1 MKKSSFLSLLFV
13 LFLNYCSVGDDLI
26 DDYREPE
33 IIIENT
39 SNIPTELT
47 ILTQYQFSANFFN
60 DVGELKKELITW
72 ESSDLEVI
80 KINANGLATAVGEG
94 SATIIVAAQ
103 NNNPN
108 TDNPRITKE
117 VTTITIVTI
126 PEVLSITNPLN
137 LLVIGEE
144 TVFIPRYFNNTGI
157 EDASVAL
164 EWSSSDPAV
173 ATINNSG
180 KATAIREGT
189 TTITVKT
196 VNNSVSISFLLEVK
210 EIVSA
215 IRIDNPIEDLKIG
228 KTHQYEFSY
237 FDENGDINTTN
248 PILLESSNTAI
259 ATINNGLV
267 TAISPGNTTITA
279 STVENGRTILST
291 TMINVSNNTL
301 TINDI
306 ERLAVNENHQY
317 TVFFEGTTAITW
329 ASSDVS
335 KATINS
341 NGEVT
346 AISEGTVTITATTIE
361 GGTTIIDQ
369 TDLEITSFPSKS
381 GTLSGSYQ
389 LSGTVVLTITS
400 LQFTNFV
407 VTAPDTHIYLTN
419 NPSSIAN
426 GLKASVSNVT
436 TNASFSLALNDINI
450 NNYSYVVVVCQRA
463 GNLIFG
469 SAELN

>member
-1 MKKSSFLSLLFV
+1 
-13 LFLNYCSVGDDLI
+13 
-26 DDYREPE
+26 
-33 IIIENT
+33 
-39 SNIPTELT
+39 
-47 ILTQYQFSANFFN
+47 
-60 DVGELKKELITW
+60 
-72 ESSDLEVI
+72 
-80 KINANGLATAVGEG
+80 
-94 SATIIVAAQ
+94 
-103 NNNPN
+103 
-108 TDNPRITKE
+108 
-117 VTTITIVTI
+117 
-126 PEVLSITNPLN
+126 
-137 LLVIGEE
+137 
-144 TVFIPRYFNNTGI
+144 
-157 EDASVAL
+157 
-164 EWSSSDPAV
+164 
-173 ATINNSG
+173 
-180 KATAIREGT
+180 
-189 TTITVKT
+189 
-196 VNNSVSISFLLEVK
+196 
-210 EIVSA
+210 
-215 IRIDNPIEDLKIG
+215 
-228 KTHQYEFSY
+228 
-237 FDENGDINTTN
+237 
-248 PILLESSNTAI
+248 LESSNTAI

-291 TMINVSNNTL
+291 TTINVSNNTL

-317 TVFFEGTTAITW
+317 TVFFEGTTEITW

-361 GGTTIIDQ
+361 GGTTITDQ
-369 TDLEITSFPSKS
+369 TDLEITSLPSKS

-389 LSGTVVLTITS
+389 LSGTVVLTSTS

-419 NPSSIAN
+419 NHSSIAN

-450 NNYSYVVVVCQRA
+450 NDYSYVVVVCQGA